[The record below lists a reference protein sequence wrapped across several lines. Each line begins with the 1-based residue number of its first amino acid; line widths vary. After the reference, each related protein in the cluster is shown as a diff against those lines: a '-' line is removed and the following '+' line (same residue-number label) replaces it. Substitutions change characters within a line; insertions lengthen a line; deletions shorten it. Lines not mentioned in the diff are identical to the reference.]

1 MAGNVASEVNG
12 TTQLRPRPPM
22 AGNSGP
28 DWRIVHNGER
38 YRIERRVTRPVG
50 VATWE
55 PWKGGVVTFRWL
67 WAARLTMQGLIKKE
81 RAKAAEKWNAVEYA
95 D

>member
-1 MAGNVASEVNG
+1 MAGEVNG
-12 TTQLRPRPPM
+12 TTQPKPRPPW
-22 AGNSGP
+22 AGNPAP

-38 YRIERRVTRPVG
+38 YRIERRVKYYN
-50 VATWE
+50 AFTWE

-67 WAARLTMQGLIKKE
+67 WAARLTMQGLIKEE
-81 RAKAAEKWNAVEYA
+81 RRKAAEKWNAVEYA